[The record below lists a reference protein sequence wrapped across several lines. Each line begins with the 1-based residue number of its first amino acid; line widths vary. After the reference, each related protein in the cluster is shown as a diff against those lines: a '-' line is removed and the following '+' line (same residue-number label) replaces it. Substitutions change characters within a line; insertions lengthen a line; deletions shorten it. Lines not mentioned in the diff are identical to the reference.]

1 MKLIKIKFAQ
11 IFSNGSLTFFN
22 KHYIKSKQLNFCDK
36 DHKNFFL
43 NKKEK
48 AIKIKADY
56 SSSYKNK
63 YLISK

>member
-1 MKLIKIKFAQ
+1 MKLIKIKSAQ
-11 IFSNGSLTFFN
+11 IFSNGSLNLSN
-22 KHYIKSKQLNFCDK
+22 KNFIKFKQFNFCEK

-43 NKKEK
+43 NQKEK
-48 AIKIKADY
+48 ITTIKADY

>member
-11 IFSNGSLTFFN
+11 IFSNGSLDICNQNFT
-22 KHYIKSKQLNFCDK
+22 KLKQFSFYEK
-36 DHKNFFL
+36 DHKNFFF

-48 AIKIKADY
+48 IIKIKSDY

>member
-1 MKLIKIKFAQ
+1 MKLIKIKSVQ
-11 IFSNGSLTFFN
+11 IFSNGSLNLCNKNFTIFKQFN
-22 KHYIKSKQLNFCDK
+22 FHEK

-48 AIKIKADY
+48 IIKIKSDY

>member
-11 IFSNGSLTFFN
+11 IFSNGSLTLCN
-22 KHYIKSKQLNFCDK
+22 KHYLKSKQFNFCEK
-36 DHKNFFL
+36 DHKNFFF

-48 AIKIKADY
+48 INKIKADY